1 MPDATKRTRMRMPE
15 KIAMMAHNIQA
26 GKNVPNKKISGAMTL
41 KRPGKFRRRFCL
53 QNQHSSI
60 AATSKI
66 MGCDDIS
73 PPCVMEASAH
83 HDRYGRSEIMY
94 S

>member
-41 KRPGKFRRRFCL
+41 KRPGNFDMDFVCRTNTVQSRRPAKLWDVTIFL
-53 QNQHSSI
+53 HLLSWKPWPITIDMS
-60 AATSKI
+60 
-66 MGCDDIS
+66 
-73 PPCVMEASAH
+73 V
-83 HDRYGRSEIMY
+83 
-94 S
+94 